1 MMFSVYGFHYLSPYT
16 QLKEKV
22 VGAYEALKKAI
33 FIIATLLIIFV
44 AVRNS
49 LIW

>member
-1 MMFSVYGFHYLSPYT
+1 MFSIYGFRYLSPFT
-16 QLKEKV
+16 QLKEKI

-33 FIIATLLIIFV
+33 FIIASLLIIFI